1 MRRCSLANL
10 SGSACQTLYFFS
22 GDRCTI
28 GGTEL
33 TNHAAVKVRA
43 DAAVQIVADGG
54 GAVELLLL
62 QGRPIGEP
70 VVQHGPFVMSSKA
83 EIMEA
88 FVSTSIAAQAQALQ
102 QLCEQSGNS

>member
-1 MRRCSLANL
+1 MGAAPRRLRPNRAGMSLLPRAACAVAVSL
-10 SGSACQTLYFFS
+10 TRAARPCQTLYFFS

-33 TNHAAVKVRA
+33 TNHAAVKVRT

-62 QGRPIGEP
+62 QVR
-70 VVQHGPFVMSSKA
+70 
-83 EIMEA
+83 
-88 FVSTSIAAQAQALQ
+88 
-102 QLCEQSGNS
+102 